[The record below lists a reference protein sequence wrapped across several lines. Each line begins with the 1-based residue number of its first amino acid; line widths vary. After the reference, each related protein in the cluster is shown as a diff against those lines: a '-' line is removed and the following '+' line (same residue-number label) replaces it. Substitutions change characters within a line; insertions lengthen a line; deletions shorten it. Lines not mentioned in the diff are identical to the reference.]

1 MNDDEKI
8 LYAAEIAQLLEVS
21 EEELHENLEEYAI
34 FIADYQHFHEAIKA
48 MQEDL
53 EQYDEIEHRV
63 KRLALLVTY
72 FTADWKDFKVSQ
84 ISDLS
89 QAHAE
94 IALQKLHIKENARE
108 MIYQDKDK

>member
-72 FTADWKDFKVSQ
+72 FTADWKDFERDYFVDICK
-84 ISDLS
+84 
-89 QAHAE
+89 
-94 IALQKLHIKENARE
+94 HIESRYTGEENAHSATRTTH
-108 MIYQDKDK
+108 